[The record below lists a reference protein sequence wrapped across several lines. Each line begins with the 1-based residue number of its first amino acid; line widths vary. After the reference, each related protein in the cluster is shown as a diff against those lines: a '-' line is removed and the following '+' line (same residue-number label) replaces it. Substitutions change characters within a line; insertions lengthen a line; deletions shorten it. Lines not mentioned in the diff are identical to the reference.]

1 MRNLKFILFTIAIT
15 VLSFSCEDD
24 GGTSVI
30 ALDEGAVPNMVKAA
44 GAETIIDL
52 VRLTNGENIALAFSA
67 DIAQG
72 NPVSTDIVGVLTTLA
87 GPVYTGTLF
96 SDVSLPQDFTVTT
109 NDVVA
114 AIAEINSSADISLGD
129 VLTITTRFTMS
140 DGTVLN
146 IVDPDGSSGTGTN
159 IQTTVLFTTVINY
172 PVSCPTALEG
182 NYTSTVISSNLNIA
196 ANFRSPQPVIITQ
209 PAAGTY
215 VLSDGTAD
223 IFGPDFPIGLT
234 FTDVCGTITVAT
246 ASVQY
251 PGVVDFMEI
260 GAGASLDQA
269 TGVITLPL
277 EYTAGSCCGLAG
289 IQYTLELTPN

>member
-1 MRNLKFILFTIAIT
+1 MRHIKYILFTIAIT

-30 ALDEGAVPNMVKAA
+30 DLEDGAVPNMVKAD
-44 GAETIIDL
+44 GGESIIDL

-67 DIAQG
+67 GIAQG
-72 NPVSTDIVGVLTTLA
+72 NPAKTDIVGVLTTLQ

-96 SDVSLPQDFTVTT
+96 GDVSLPQDFTVTI

-114 AIAEINSSADISLGD
+114 AIAELNSSEDIKLGD
-129 VLTITTRFTMS
+129 VLTITTRFTMP
-140 DGTVLN
+140 DGRILN

-159 IQTTVLFTTVINY
+159 IQTTVLFTSVINY

-182 NYTSTVISSNLNIA
+182 DYISTVTSSNIDIG
-196 ANFRSPQPVIITQ
+196 ANFRSPQPVTITQ

-215 VLSDGTAD
+215 ILSDGTAD
-223 IFGPDFPIGLT
+223 IFGPDFAIGLT

-246 ASVQY
+246 SSVQF
-251 PGVVDFMEI
+251 PGQVDFMEI
-260 GAGASLDQA
+260 GAGASLDQV

-277 EYTAGSCCGLAG
+277 EYTATSCCGLAG
-289 IQYTLELTPN
+289 IQYTLVLTPN